1 MTAVFWTHVFRN
13 PAFMLLFVLLAA
25 GCAKAPPTLSPSG
38 AAAFNALRVVRVLD
52 LVRDT
57 AIDAH
62 AQTPPLIAT
71 EHTRA
76 IVRWHAA
83 TLKTIAA
90 VPDGWRATVL
100 AGLVTLEQ
108 DLPPDVWAKIA
119 IYVTLVR
126 TVIQEVGT

>member
-1 MTAVFWTHVFRN
+1 
-13 PAFMLLFVLLAA
+13 MLRKWVLVILLIAAA
-25 GCAKAPPTLSPSG
+25 GCAKAPQTLSPSG

-71 EHTRA
+71 EHTRI

-83 TLKTIAA
+83 ALKTIAA
-90 VPDGWRATVL
+90 VPDGWKATVL
-100 AGLVTLEQ
+100 AGLVTLER

-119 IYVTLVR
+119 LYITLAR
-126 TVIQEVGT
+126 TVIQEVGP